1 MEIVNSILLILI
13 NYFILKFLLKNNLKS
28 LGYAL
33 IPSFVFIILNLFFG
47 NLPKKLIPITLMY
60 SFGLLILSFMS
71 SQIDVTK
78 NNKAN
83 ISEEN
88 KATFPKIK
96 SYIVN
101 IVMPI
106 SIAIFQ
112 IILMFHKEMQRE
124 F

>member
-1 MEIVNSILLILI
+1 M
-13 NYFILKFLLKNNLKS
+13 KNNLKS

-60 SFGLLILSFMS
+60 SFGLLIISFMR

-88 KATFPKIK
+88 KATFRKIK

-106 SIAIFQ
+106 GITIFQ
-112 IILMFHKEMQRE
+112 IILMFHKEM
-124 F
+124 